1 MGEILMSSI
10 QKELQKCK
18 DNPYY
23 FATTY
28 LKIYDSD
35 GNIHP
40 YTTCLTEEKFNK
52 LILNI

>member
-1 MGEILMSSI
+1 MSII
-10 QKELQKCK
+10 QKELQKCE
-18 DNPYY
+18 DNPYC

-40 YTTCLTEEKFNK
+40 YTTCLTEEKLNK